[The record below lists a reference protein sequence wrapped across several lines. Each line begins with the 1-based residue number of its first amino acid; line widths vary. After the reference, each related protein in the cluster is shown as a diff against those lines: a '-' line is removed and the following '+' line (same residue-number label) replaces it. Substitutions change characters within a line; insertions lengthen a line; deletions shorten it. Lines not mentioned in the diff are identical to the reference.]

1 MSSFFLLRRSNTET
15 HIDGPDIK
23 NVKIT
28 VENLC
33 IALQQDAY
41 ADGLDPMTTCNMLA
55 DFYKWITG
63 TLGDDAI
70 SLPAPATDL
79 EDRHR
84 KLLPEGS
91 RVSTRARRSSTSSK
105 SSNVSRNSKG
115 AVVPNISAA
124 YTSSRA
130 SSTTS
135 SRYAPVRHRFIE
147 EDDYPED
154 EPRTV
159 SLKEVRMAEQRHLEQ
174 LRNQRQPPVQDSGH
188 PRRADSDRREPS
200 QRARRTQPR
209 LSSDPV
215 EEEVEYIDTSRE
227 RRSLPRRPAPPSRGT
242 TRGGTR
248 RFVED
253 E

>member
-33 IALQQDAY
+33 FALQHDVY
-41 ADGLDPMTTCNMLA
+41 AEGIDPMTTCNMLA

-63 TLGDDAI
+63 TLGDDPI
-70 SLPAPATDL
+70 SLPAPANDL

-91 RVSTRARRSSTSSK
+91 KVSTRPRRTSTSSR

-115 AVVPNISAA
+115 AIVPNISAA
-124 YTSSRA
+124 YTSSKA

-159 SLKEVRMAEQRHLEQ
+159 SLKDIRMAEQRHLEQ
-174 LRNQRQPPVQDSGH
+174 LRNQRSPTSHEPAYMRDTANERRDPP
-188 PRRADSDRREPS
+188 
-200 QRARRTQPR
+200 QRARKVQRPR
-209 LSSDPV
+209 SAAV
-215 EEEVEYIDTSRE
+215 EEEVEYIDSPRE
-227 RRSLPRRPAPPSRGT
+227 HRALPRRQAPSSRTSG
-242 TRGGTR
+242 RGEAR
-248 RFVED
+248 RFAED
-253 E
+253 D

>member
-1 MSSFFLLRRSNTET
+1 M
-15 HIDGPDIK
+15 
-23 NVKIT
+23 KIT

-33 IALQQDAY
+33 FALQQDAY
-41 ADGLDPMTTCNMLA
+41 AEGIDPMTTCNMLA

-63 TLGDDAI
+63 TLGDDPI
-70 SLPAPATDL
+70 SLPAPANDL

-91 RVSTRARRSSTSSK
+91 RVSTRTRRASTSSR

-135 SRYAPVRHRFIE
+135 SRYAPVRARFME

-154 EPRTV
+154 EPKTV
-159 SLKEVRMAEQRHLEQ
+159 SLKDIRMAEQRHLEQ
-174 LRNQRQPPVQDSGH
+174 LRNQRSSSSHEPVYIRDT
-188 PRRADSDRREPS
+188 ANERREAP
-200 QRARRTQPR
+200 QRARKVQRPR
-209 LSSDPV
+209 SAAV
-215 EEEVEYIDTSRE
+215 EEEVEYIDNPRE
-227 RRSLPRRPAPPSRGT
+227 HQPLPRRPAPSSRT
-242 TRGGTR
+242 SARGGTR
-248 RFVED
+248 RFMED

>member
-1 MSSFFLLRRSNTET
+1 MSSFFLLRRTNTET
-15 HIDGPDIK
+15 HIDGPDIR

-33 IALQQDAY
+33 FALQQDAY
-41 ADGLDPMTTCNMLA
+41 AEGIDPMTTCNMLA

-63 TLGDDAI
+63 TLGDNPI
-70 SLPAPATDL
+70 SLPAPANDL
-79 EDRHR
+79 DDRHR

-91 RVSTRARRSSTSSK
+91 KVSTRPRRSSTSSR

-135 SRYAPVRHRFIE
+135 SRYAPVRHRFME

-159 SLKEVRMAEQRHLEQ
+159 SLKDIRIAEQRHLEQ
-174 LRNQRQPPVQDSGH
+174 LRSQRSSTSHDPVYTRDT
-188 PRRADSDRREPS
+188 AAERRETS
-200 QRARRTQPR
+200 QRARKVQRP
-209 LSSDPV
+209 SSTAV
-215 EEEVEYIDTSRE
+215 EEEVEYIDSPRE
-227 RRSLPRRPAPPSRGT
+227 HRALPRRSGPPSRTQG
-242 TRGGTR
+242 RAETR
-248 RFVED
+248 RFAED